1 MCLSCLRSGRLLT
14 RMPSMRRPVA
24 RLERGSSGSFI
35 GSSQSGDRTVLP
47 RQRTD
52 LLSVGASNRGGGDSN
67 FMRIKSPKL
76 VRLTL
81 MQPRRGNGWTVGF
94 VPVLQPPVLLANRD
108 WPRSVLPPRGRSRD
122 PLAHVTQRT
131 KMSWLEA
138 TVVYAHKPVDRI
150 SPTSRQGSRSNRH
163 RVPTRSAH
171 RTKKQGVRTLL
182 CGQSVRRHKVAG
194 VAAATR
200 LALRQT
206 DPLTSVDHPPGYAC
220 VHLCPR
226 RA

>member
-1 MCLSCLRSGRLLT
+1 
-14 RMPSMRRPVA
+14 
-24 RLERGSSGSFI
+24 
-35 GSSQSGDRTVLP
+35 
-47 RQRTD
+47 
-52 LLSVGASNRGGGDSN
+52 
-67 FMRIKSPKL
+67 MRIKPAKL
-76 VRLTL
+76 VRLSFP
-81 MQPRRGNGWTVGF
+81 QPRRGNGWTVGS
-94 VPVLQPPVLLANRD
+94 VPVLQPPVLLATRD
-108 WPRSVLPPRGRSRD
+108 CPRSVLPPCGRSRD
-122 PLAHVTQRT
+122 PLAHVKQRT

-171 RTKKQGVRTLL
+171 RTKKQDVRTLL

-220 VHLCPR
+220 APMSPPR
-226 RA
+226 LTSRRTHRTAPQVTSRHVTSRHGTARHGTARHGTARHGTHGNYLYAHKPG